1 MIVLKCFF
9 FLKMFQAETIFYAG
23 YVYYENTDFT
33 MTQYRDNIKDRYYKV
48 IECSQIN
55 YIEIENDV

>member
-1 MIVLKCFF
+1 
-9 FLKMFQAETIFYAG
+9 MFQTETIFYAG

-33 MTQYRDNIKDRYYKV
+33 MTQYRDNIKDRYYNV